1 MASALVTF
9 VTAGRKSVL
18 PVTALAALG
27 HAAGGHPYALSVSGN
42 MSFVSF
48 VSASA
53 GLARRSMTSF
63 ARDCEGHLTQ
73 GTMRFHF
80 LGHSLCG
87 GRSVSSLCL
96 LL

>member
-1 MASALVTF
+1 
-9 VTAGRKSVL
+9 L

-63 ARDCEGHLTQ
+63 ARDCEGHLSQ
-73 GTMRFHF
+73 GIMGFRF
-80 LGHSLCG
+80 LGRSLCG